1 MSQKSFKFS
10 VKGKVQRVGF
20 RFHTAHEAIKLGLTG
35 YARNQQDGSV
45 EVFACGDEDNIEK
58 LALWLKKGPQLSR
71 VDSVEKAD
79 AEWQELSD
87 FKMY

>member
-58 LALWLKKGPQLSR
+58 LALWLKKDLSF
-71 VDSVEKAD
+71 
-79 AEWQELSD
+79 QESIQSRKLMRNG
-87 FKMY
+87 KN